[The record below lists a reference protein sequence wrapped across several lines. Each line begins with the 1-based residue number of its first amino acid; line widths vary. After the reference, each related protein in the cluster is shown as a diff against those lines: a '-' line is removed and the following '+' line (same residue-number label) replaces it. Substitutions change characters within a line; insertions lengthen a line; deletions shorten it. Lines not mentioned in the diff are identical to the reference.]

1 MAAGIAATRTPRLSA
16 RPGVLSS
23 RGRTLDTPNIR
34 SAPRSLAYGL
44 RAGLPCRRPTGP
56 IAASPRM
63 HRAQLTSRR
72 SYEGCQP
79 PSGLRERLSCWE
91 TRSHT
96 AHRQEEPWPLTSSPT
111 SRSLTPPDT
120 KSTADASRQPL
131 PSTEDATWHAAGR
144 WRRLRETG
152 SRGGSSSS
160 SFPVSPRR
168 DGGTTRRS
176 TGSPGRSARAAP
188 VAAPSW
194 SRARSVAAGANVGLR
209 HDGPIATVTL
219 DRPEYRNSLSDH
231 MLGELIEAFGALRD
245 DARSRV
251 VVVTGAPPVF
261 SAGAHYPARRGM
273 TDEERRTL
281 FLSTPNQFRRLF
293 ERVTTLLEN
302 LEQATIAMINGHA
315 IGGGWGLTL
324 ACDFRWAAADAMLGI
339 PEVDLGVPLG
349 VASTT
354 RFVRLVGP
362 ALAKEIIMEGRRYTA
377 AEAHAMGLVH
387 RVLPEDQLPAAVREY
402 AERLAAKPFAPLA
415 QVKAR
420 INAIA
425 RTGIP
430 EVNAM
435 TEGFLPRE

>member
-1 MAAGIAATRTPRLSA
+1 
-16 RPGVLSS
+16 
-23 RGRTLDTPNIR
+23 
-34 SAPRSLAYGL
+34 
-44 RAGLPCRRPTGP
+44 
-56 IAASPRM
+56 
-63 HRAQLTSRR
+63 
-72 SYEGCQP
+72 
-79 PSGLRERLSCWE
+79 
-91 TRSHT
+91 
-96 AHRQEEPWPLTSSPT
+96 
-111 SRSLTPPDT
+111 
-120 KSTADASRQPL
+120 
-131 PSTEDATWHAAGR
+131 
-144 WRRLRETG
+144 
-152 SRGGSSSS
+152 
-160 SFPVSPRR
+160 
-168 DGGTTRRS
+168 
-176 TGSPGRSARAAP
+176 
-188 VAAPSW
+188 
-194 SRARSVAAGANVGLR
+194 VAAGANAALR

-219 DRPEYRNSLSDH
+219 NRPEYRNSLSDP
-231 MLGELIEAFGALRD
+231 MLGELVEAFGALRD

-251 VVVTGAPPVF
+251 VIVTGAPPVF

-273 TDEERRTL
+273 TDEERRKL

-302 LEQATIAMINGHA
+302 LEQTTIAMINGHA

-324 ACDFRWAAADAMLGI
+324 ACDFRWAAAEATLGI

-362 ALAKEIIMEGRRYTA
+362 ARAKEIIMEGRRYTA

-387 RVLPEDQLPAAVREY
+387 RVVAGDHLAAAVQEY
-402 AERLAAKPFAPLA
+402 AERLAAKPFTPLA

-435 TEGFLPRE
+435 TEGFLARE